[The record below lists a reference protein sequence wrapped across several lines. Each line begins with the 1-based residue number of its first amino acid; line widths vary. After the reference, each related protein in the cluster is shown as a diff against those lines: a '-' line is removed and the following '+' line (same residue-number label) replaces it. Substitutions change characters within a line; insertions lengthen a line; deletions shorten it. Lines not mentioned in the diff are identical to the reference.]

1 MAKGEKIMEDVY
13 VDIREENESIRNLFN
28 DKDFVS
34 VDTLLD
40 TIDDLLYQLNEL
52 KEEPEEDIDVWNKYD
67 IQYKQLKEM

>member
-1 MAKGEKIMEDVY
+1 MDNIY

>member
-1 MAKGEKIMEDVY
+1 MDNIY
-13 VDIREENESIRNLFN
+13 VDIREENESIRDLFN

-40 TIDDLLYQLNEL
+40 TIDDLLYQINEL

-67 IQYKQLKEM
+67 MQYKQLREMEI

>member
-1 MAKGEKIMEDVY
+1 MEDVY

-28 DKDFVS
+28 HKDFVS

>member
-1 MAKGEKIMEDVY
+1 MEDVY
-13 VDIREENESIRNLFN
+13 VDIREENESIRDLFN

-40 TIDDLLYQLNEL
+40 TIDDLLYQINEL

>member
-1 MAKGEKIMEDVY
+1 MENIY
-13 VDIREENESIRNLFN
+13 VDIREENESIRDLFN

-40 TIDDLLYQLNEL
+40 TIDDLLYQINEL

-67 IQYKQLKEM
+67 IQYKQLREMEI

>member
-1 MAKGEKIMEDVY
+1 MEDVY

>member
-1 MAKGEKIMEDVY
+1 MDNIY
-13 VDIREENESIRNLFN
+13 VDIREENESIRELFN

-34 VDTLLD
+34 IDTLLD